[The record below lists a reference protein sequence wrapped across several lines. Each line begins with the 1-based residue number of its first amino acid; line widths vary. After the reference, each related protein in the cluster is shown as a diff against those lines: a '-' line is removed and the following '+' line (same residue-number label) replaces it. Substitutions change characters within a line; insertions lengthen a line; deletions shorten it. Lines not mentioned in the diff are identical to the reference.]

1 MGIFDFFKGGSNDNQ
16 DNIIKTYHENGQ
28 LESEINYKDGK
39 SNGLWKSYDENG
51 KLEREGYFKDGELD
65 DGLGKTYHENG
76 KLESLMQFIKDD
88 KSKKIQEKEK
98 VTKSKEPLISDDNIW
113 VEVVNTRI
121 RAMPMFIIKMAGG
134 TINSYGHAHYEEY
147 KANEHRI
154 PKEEREEVAENR
166 LKGFKSIRNHIQKHG
181 TEEQKFHL
189 DASIKGAALYASYFK
204 KKYKNKK
211 GDDSSVLRV
220 NDDELEDVGI
230 ITHYNGKPFDGIGL
244 AYEKGNLIIE
254 TPYYKGLKEGVEK
267 RYFEN
272 GKLKLEDEYIND
284 KLERR
289 INEYL
294 DDGTSYDIIDKFII
308 IHIMEAMEM
317 PKLQK
322 FKKNHLKFINITKKE
337 FNLDTA
343 SKIKKI
349 ESKILKQTGF
359 VSIAD
364 FIESRLPAFHISEI
378 SHFTDLKTPSFSV
391 LFFKLVSL
399 MCTDKL
405 NNEKDKK
412 QKMKIFYYTGSFLK
426 ISESKIEEL
435 IELTKKNLLE
445 NLPSDAFNND

>member
-1 MGIFDFFKGGSNDNQ
+1 MALLNWLKSVLLSDDDFKPRV
-16 DNIIKTYHENGQ
+16 K
-28 LESEINYKDGK
+28 KK
-39 SNGLWKSYDENG
+39 SN
-51 KLEREGYFKDGELD
+51 
-65 DGLGKTYHENG
+65 
-76 KLESLMQFIKDD
+76 
-88 KSKKIQEKEK
+88 KIQEKEK
-98 VTKSKEPLISDDNIW
+98 VTKSKEPVISDDNIW
-113 VEVVNTRI
+113 VEVVNTRV
-121 RAMPMFIIKMAGG
+121 RAMPMDIIKMAGD

-154 PKEEREEVAENR
+154 PKQEREEVAENR

-189 DASIKGAALYASYFK
+189 DASIKGANLYVSYFK

-244 AYEKGNLIIE
+244 TYEKGNLIIE

-272 GKLKLEDEYIND
+272 GKLKLEDEYTND
-284 KLERR
+284 KLERT

-294 DDGTSYDIIDKFII
+294 GDGTSYDIIDKFII

-349 ESKILKQTGF
+349 ESKILNQTGF

-364 FIESRLPAFHISEI
+364 FIESRLPAFHTSEI
-378 SHFTDLKTPSFSV
+378 SHFTRKKTSSFSV
-391 LFFKLVSL
+391 LLFKLVSL

-405 NNEKDKK
+405 NNYKEKN
-412 QKMKIFYYTGSFLK
+412 QKMKIFYYTGSLLK

-435 IELTKKNLLE
+435 IDLTMKNMRE

>member
-1 MGIFDFFKGGSNDNQ
+1 MALLNWLKSVFLSDDDFKPRV
-16 DNIIKTYHENGQ
+16 K
-28 LESEINYKDGK
+28 KK
-39 SNGLWKSYDENG
+39 SN
-51 KLEREGYFKDGELD
+51 
-65 DGLGKTYHENG
+65 
-76 KLESLMQFIKDD
+76 
-88 KSKKIQEKEK
+88 KIQEKEK
-98 VTKSKEPLISDDNIW
+98 VTKSKEPVISDDNIW
-113 VEVVNTRI
+113 VEVVNTRV
-121 RAMPMFIIKMAGG
+121 RAMPMDIIKMAGD

-154 PKEEREEVAENR
+154 PKQEREEVAENR

-189 DASIKGAALYASYFK
+189 DASIKGADLYASYFK

-244 AYEKGNLIIE
+244 TYEKGNLIIE

-272 GKLKLEDEYIND
+272 GKLKLEDEYTND
-284 KLERR
+284 KLERT

-294 DDGTSYDIIDKFII
+294 GDGTSYDIIDKFII

-349 ESKILKQTGF
+349 ESKILNQTGF

-364 FIESRLPAFHISEI
+364 FIESRLPAFHTSEI
-378 SHFTDLKTPSFSV
+378 SHFTRKKTSSFSV
-391 LFFKLVSL
+391 LLFKLVSL

-405 NNEKDKK
+405 NNYKEKN

-435 IELTKKNLLE
+435 IDLTMKNMRE

>member
-1 MGIFDFFKGGSNDNQ
+1 MTLLNWLKSVFLSDDDFKPRV
-16 DNIIKTYHENGQ
+16 K
-28 LESEINYKDGK
+28 KK
-39 SNGLWKSYDENG
+39 SN
-51 KLEREGYFKDGELD
+51 
-65 DGLGKTYHENG
+65 
-76 KLESLMQFIKDD
+76 
-88 KSKKIQEKEK
+88 KIQEKEK
-98 VTKSKEPLISDDNIW
+98 VTKSKEPVISDDNIW
-113 VEVVNTRI
+113 VEVVNTRV
-121 RAMPMFIIKMAGG
+121 RAMPMDIIKMAGD

-154 PKEEREEVAENR
+154 PKQEREEVAENR

-189 DASIKGAALYASYFK
+189 DASIKGADLYASYFK

-244 AYEKGNLIIE
+244 TYEKGNLIIE
-254 TPYYKGLKEGVEK
+254 TPYHNGLKEGIEK

-272 GKLKLEDEYIND
+272 GKLELEDEYTND
-284 KLERR
+284 KHKRR

-364 FIESRLPAFHISEI
+364 FIESRLPAFHTSEI
-378 SHFTDLKTPSFSV
+378 SHFTGKKTSSFSV
-391 LFFKLVSL
+391 LLFKLVSL

-435 IELTKKNLLE
+435 IDLTMKNMRE
-445 NLPSDAFNND
+445 NLPSDPFNND